1 MLQKLHATM
10 CMCLPILGCRKI
22 MSSFLTF
29 LMIIDI
35 PQVKN
40 TTSKGP
46 PQSPRTPSTSTNS
59 LEHHQTRT
67 ARSSISGSNSDSNA
81 VSPPSQYCTTVLEFS
96 TYPYSVDSTNS
107 INNVIEIEHLPLVD
121 ILPPT
126 PACSLADCRFQVG
139 PLCYYSQFSGG

>member
-1 MLQKLHATM
+1 MYSPHNT
-10 CMCLPILGCRKI
+10 CECLLTYQGCVLVKI
-22 MSSFLTF
+22 NVIFL
-29 LMIIDI
+29 DI

-46 PQSPRTPSTSTNS
+46 PQSPGTPSTSTSS
-59 LEHHQTRT
+59 LEHHLTRT
-67 ARSSISGSNSDSNA
+67 ARSSISSSDSNA

-96 TYPYSVDSTNS
+96 THPYSVDSTNS
-107 INNVIEIEHLPLVD
+107 IDNVIEIEHLPLVD

-126 PACSLADCRFQVG
+126 PMCSLADCRFQVG